1 KLSKEIGA
9 FVAAGGNNSEEKK
22 ALGKAQEDLQAIITQ
37 LITHAMASQE
47 KPDEIYKC
55 GLNTT
60 RLLMSVGDVI
70 ISWLLLRQSDI
81 AAAKIGSATGKEKD
95 FYEGKIAAS
104 RYFVHNF
111 LPLITATRAIV
122 EREDGEIMGVSE
134 NAF

>member
-1 KLSKEIGA
+1 
-9 FVAAGGNNSEEKK
+9 
-22 ALGKAQEDLQAIITQ
+22 
-37 LITHAMASQE
+37 MASQE
-47 KPDEIYKC
+47 NPEEIYKC

-81 AAAKIGSATGKEKD
+81 AAAKIGGAAGKDKD
-95 FYEGKIAAS
+95 FYEGKIASS

-111 LPLITATRAIV
+111 LPLIAATREIV